1 MDSSDFPKK
10 GHAMKKLAGLAV
22 FALFAGLAS
31 AQSGD
36 TLVDILVKHWQTSR
50 NFTLAV
56 ADKMPD
62 NEYSYKATPIEMSFG
77 EMVSHIGDANMNYCS
92 VAFGEKPQAK
102 GTDFSKAGAE
112 KHVTDSFDFCI
123 AGLKKMSSGDDL
135 KKTVGKAPRQSTAFE
150 ALWGAFTHT
159 AHHRAQL
166 EVYLRL
172 KGIAPPNY
180 KF

>member
-1 MDSSDFPKK
+1 
-10 GHAMKKLAGLAV
+10 MKKLAGLAI
-22 FALFAGLAS
+22 FALFAGFAS
-31 AQSGD
+31 AQSD
-36 TLVDILVKHWQTSR
+36 NSLVDILVKHWQTSKD
-50 NFTLAV
+50 FTLAV

-77 EMVSHIGDANMNYCS
+77 EMVSHIGDANINYCS
-92 VAFGEKPQAK
+92 VALGEKPQAK

-112 KHVTDSFDFCI
+112 KHLTDSFDFCI
-123 AGLKKMSSGDDL
+123 TGLKKMSNEDL
-135 KKTVGKAPRQSTAFE
+135 KKMVGKAPRQSTAFE

>member
-1 MDSSDFPKK
+1 
-10 GHAMKKLAGLAV
+10 MKKLAGLAI
-22 FALFAGLAS
+22 FALFACLAS

-36 TLVDILVKHWQTSR
+36 SLTDILVKHWQTSK

-56 ADKMPD
+56 AEKMPG

-77 EMVSHIGDANMNYCS
+77 QMASHIADANMNYCS
-92 VAFGEKPQAK
+92 LAFGEKPPAK

-112 KHVTDSFDFCI
+112 KHLTDSFDFCI
-123 AGLKKMSSGDDL
+123 AGLKKMSDDEL

-150 ALWGAFTHT
+150 ALWGGFTHT

-172 KGIAPPNY
+172 KGIAPPDY

>member
-1 MDSSDFPKK
+1 
-10 GHAMKKLAGLAV
+10 MKKLAGLAV

-36 TLVDILVKHWQTSR
+36 SLVDILVKHWQTSK

-56 ADKMPD
+56 ADKMPE

-77 EMVSHIGDANMNYCS
+77 QMVNHIGDANMHYCS
-92 VAFGEKPQAK
+92 LAFGEKSPAR

-112 KHVTDSFDFCI
+112 KHLTDSFDFCI
-123 AGLKKMSSGDDL
+123 AGLKKMSNEDL
-135 KKTVGKAPRQSTAFE
+135 KKTMGKAPRQMTAFE
-150 ALWGAFTHT
+150 ALWGGFTHT

-172 KGIAPPNY
+172 KGIAPPEY